1 MNYNYQQLPYQPQQ
15 QMAYRPPVQP
25 WAPPVNATQQV
36 RPVSSIEEVRAC
48 PIDFDGS
55 IFYFTDVANRRIYT
69 KQINM
74 DGTAAFNVF
83 ELAPQAPQST
93 EGQVVYVTKTE
104 LDEILAEFKKSL
116 TQIKD
121 LESGS
126 APIKSQI
133 NNKTPVRLDGGVF
146 YKSNNLGSTYSTTKE
161 FVQKPAL
168 I

>member
-69 KQINM
+69 KQINL
-74 DGTAAFNVF
+74 DGTVAINIY
-83 ELAPQAPQST
+83 ELKTDQSADAVMT
-93 EGQVVYVTKTE
+93 YVTKQ
-104 LDEILAEFKKSL
+104 EFEAAL
-116 TQIKD
+116 TQLQLKYD
-121 LESGS
+121 AL
-126 APIKSQI
+126 
-133 NNKTPVRLDGGVF
+133 L
-146 YKSNNLGSTYSTTKE
+146 
-161 FVQKPAL
+161 KPAEKEKPNYEF
-168 I
+168 